1 MTGWTVPGY
10 TETASLGSGATGL
23 VVSAVE
29 DTTGMPVAIKYLS
42 SRLSGDEAFLE
53 RFRAEAELL
62 AGLEHPNVVRFHRY
76 VETDDGAALV
86 MELVAGSTL
95 RRALKMAA
103 PLTPE
108 AALAVMRGSLLGLD
122 AAHALG
128 IVHRDYKPS
137 NVLLTLD
144 GDSKLADFGIAERAG
159 TEMPALGTPAYMAPE
174 QWEGAP
180 ALPVTDIYA
189 VTASFYECLT
199 GRVPFKADTVIELEE
214 LHRSAPIPLSEV
226 PPAVR
231 GLVAHGLAKDAGNRP
246 ANVAAFISEVEETAI
261 AEYGV
266 EWEEEGK
273 RDLAA
278 IVWPLSGSL
287 GAGAGSAGRMAEGQG
302 AALPG
307 SGGDWFGGMAEE
319 GSGAGPEEEK
329 RAWKRAG
336 RGTKTA
342 LAAAV
347 VALLGSTIAAVA
359 FGSGG
364 SGSPPVAGST
374 GVTLSASS
382 AALAE
387 TPSSTLAAG
396 VTAPGSGTPKP
407 TPTPTPTQPTSTSAT
422 SGTSSPTLSQSSSAK
437 LSGPSST
444 AGLPSAPLS
453 SVSSVPGSSAP
464 STSVSTSPTTS
475 ASTPSSTPT
484 TTPSPKL
491 TIVAQLES
499 TCPAEAKSPVYVVT
513 FTVRGLPAG
522 STVLITY
529 NWHLVRATSTEGT
542 GSVNAGPDP
551 TSDELQ
557 GVPRTTRTQDSV
569 VVDWNGNG
577 QHGTTNSVPISN
589 NCNPIP

>member
-1 MTGWTVPGY
+1 MAAEQGERTLAGWTVPGY

-29 DTTGMPVAIKYLS
+29 DATGRPVAIKYLS
-42 SRLSGDEAFLE
+42 SRLSGDETFLE

-231 GLVAHGLAKDAGNRP
+231 ALVAHGLAKDAGNRP
-246 ANVAAFISEVEETAI
+246 ANVAAFIAEVEETAV

-266 EWEEEGK
+266 DWEEEGK

-278 IVWPLSGSL
+278 IIWPLSGSL
-287 GAGAGSAGRMAEGQG
+287 GEGGGSPGQMAEGQG

-319 GSGAGPEEEK
+319 GPGAEPEEEH

-336 RGTKTA
+336 RGTKAA

-347 VALLGSTIAAVA
+347 IALLGSTIAAVA

-364 SGSPPVAGST
+364 SGSAPVAGST

-387 TPSSTLAAG
+387 TPASTLAAG
-396 VTAPGSGTPKP
+396 ITAQSSGTPKP
-407 TPTPTPTQPTSTSAT
+407 TPSATPTKPTSTSAT
-422 SGTSSPTLSQSSSAK
+422 SGTSSPTPDNTNSGAP
-437 LSGPSST
+437 SGPSPT
-444 AGLPSAPLS
+444 AGLPSAPS
-453 SVSSVPGSSAP
+453 SPVTGATVSSGP
-464 STSVSTSPTTS
+464 STSDSTAPTTS
-475 ASTPSSTPT
+475 ASTPPT
-484 TTPSPKL
+484 TS
-491 TIVAQLES
+491 S
-499 TCPAEAKSPVYVVT
+499 SSSSAKP
-513 FTVRGLPAG
+513 TVK
-522 STVLITY
+522 IT
-529 NWHLVRATSTEGT
+529 ATL
-542 GSVNAGPDP
+542 AM
-551 TSDELQ
+551 
-557 GVPRTTRTQDSV
+557 
-569 VVDWNGNG
+569 
-577 QHGTTNSVPISN
+577 
-589 NCNPIP
+589 